1 MINFIKFSL
10 LFPLLLSN
18 FLFSQGCSDAGFCTS
33 DNIKHGIVLDS
44 LKNTFKFGVNY
55 GQADFDVAVFG
66 MYVEYKYQLTEKVNV
81 GMRLNYIN
89 QFRDNISS
97 SALSDAF
104 IVADYKINPTMSAN
118 IGLKIPFSDG
128 NLKSNG
134 VALPMDFQP
143 SLGTYDVVLGLSKKY
158 KNLLFAIGY
167 QQPLNKNN
175 NTYFK
180 PLNSAEFFTTNQFKR
195 APDVLARVGYSYKL
209 NEKWNISPSLL
220 PIYHLANDTFEDII
234 HQEIQIDGSKG
245 LTLNGNLL
253 VNYQLNP
260 KNTFEFSVG
269 SPFIVRDN
277 RPDGLTRTV
286 VLNLEYK
293 IKF

>member
-1 MINFIKFSL
+1 MMINKKIAL
-10 LFPLLLSN
+10 LFIFGISN
-18 FLFSQGCSDAGFCTS
+18 FIHAQGCSDAGFCTS
-33 DNIKHGIVLDS
+33 DNIKHGIVSDS

-55 GQADFDVAVFG
+55 GEADFDVAVFG
-66 MYVEYKYQLTEKVNV
+66 MYVEYKYQLTEKVNI

-97 SALSDAF
+97 SALSDGF
-104 IVADYKINPTMSAN
+104 IIADYKINPTMSAN

-128 NLKSNG
+128 NLKNNG

-167 QQPLNKNN
+167 QQPLNKNK

-209 NEKWNISPSLL
+209 NDKWKISPSLL
-220 PIYHLANDTFEDII
+220 PIYHLANDTFEDVIQ
-234 HQEIQIDGSKG
+234 QEIQIDGSKG

-253 VNYQLNP
+253 VQYQLNP
-260 KNTFEFSVG
+260 KNAFEFSVG
-269 SPFIVRDN
+269 SPLIIRDN
-277 RPDGLTRTV
+277 RPDGLTRSV